1 MTTNFKT
8 LALGAAVAIGLASTG
23 ALAQQSETPNVD
35 AKSEMTHDRA
45 MADGKMMAM
54 MDPEMRSGMMAM
66 MKNCN
71 RMMDRMQNMAS
82 AKEKPRQ
89 PHEKR

>member
-1 MTTNFKT
+1 
-8 LALGAAVAIGLASTG
+8 
-23 ALAQQSETPNVD
+23 
-35 AKSEMTHDRA
+35 

-54 MDPEMRSGMMAM
+54 MDPEMRNAMMAM

-71 RMMDRMQNMAS
+71 RMMERMQNMSS